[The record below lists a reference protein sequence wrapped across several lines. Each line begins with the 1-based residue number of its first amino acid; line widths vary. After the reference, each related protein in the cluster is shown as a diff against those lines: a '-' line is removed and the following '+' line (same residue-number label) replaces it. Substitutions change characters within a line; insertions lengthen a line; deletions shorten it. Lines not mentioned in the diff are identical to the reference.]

1 MRLVLSV
8 GEDKAAF
15 SPGRQLTVGVEAVRV
30 CKGREIRL
38 ERDAE
43 RDPPGWRS
51 AWTILR
57 STAAL
62 SSISR
67 RNCMMIAKGTQ
78 HATAQQMPKNAMAMV
93 AYTGLMVRH
102 E

>member
-43 RDPPGWRS
+43 RDPPG
-51 AWTILR
+51 
-57 STAAL
+57 
-62 SSISR
+62 
-67 RNCMMIAKGTQ
+67 
-78 HATAQQMPKNAMAMV
+78 
-93 AYTGLMVRH
+93 
-102 E
+102 